1 MTNKKIYVICIF
13 VCARVSVCMCV
24 SVCQLLVRYFNKSFC
39 ATLEENTQ
47 DKLSIMNMQMCRR
60 QRI

>member
-1 MTNKKIYVICIF
+1 MYICVRTC
-13 VCARVSVCMCV
+13 VCA

-47 DKLSIMNMQMCRR
+47 NKQSIMNMQMCRR
-60 QRI
+60 KRI